1 MGLKMRYV
9 LAFFLCFITF
19 SVNSQTRP
27 TGPESVEAVYLL
39 KPSNVFD
46 GEAAQLHEGWVVL
59 VRGERIEAAGPAS
72 EIKAPAGARVIDLSG
87 LTLLPGLIDAHTHL
101 NSDPVFGYQEL
112 GISVPMEAL
121 IGAMRP
127 QESGQSA

>member
-27 TGPESVEAVYLL
+27 TGPEPVEAVYLL

-72 EIKAPAGARVIDLSG
+72 EIDRKSTR
-87 LTLLPGLIDAHTHL
+87 L
-101 NSDPVFGYQEL
+101 NSSHQIISYAVFCFKKKKKENTD
-112 GISVPMEAL
+112 
-121 IGAMRP
+121 
-127 QESGQSA
+127 